1 MDKYVFIHSCSA
13 LFSRLFVI
21 GVCVTIKGIFFGKLK
36 VKVAFVCSGDC
47 NVRHTLIFCTGTKN
61 KICFWS
67 CNKHGKRTIMG
78 FNNTSI

>member
-47 NVRHTLIFCTGTKN
+47 NVRHTLIFALVL
-61 KICFWS
+61 KIRFVFGAVT
-67 CNKHGKRTIMG
+67 NMV
-78 FNNTSI
+78 NVQ